1 MMGWGN
7 QGYGMG
13 WFGGIF
19 MILFWGLIV
28 VGIVLVIRHFTAGQ
42 GSGSSKSAPRDPL
55 QILKER
61 YASGEIDTAEFEER
75 LKNLEKNTGVHLKSE
90 K

>member
-7 QGYGMG
+7 HGYGMG

-19 MILFWGLIV
+19 MILFWGLII
-28 VGIVLVIRHFTAGQ
+28 VGIVLVIRHFITGQ
-42 GSGSSKSAPRDPL
+42 GSDSESAPRDPR

-61 YASGEIDTAEFEER
+61 YANGEIDTEEFEER
-75 LKNLEKNTGVHLKSE
+75 LKNLEKNTGVQLKSE
-90 K
+90 E

>member
-19 MILFWGLIV
+19 MVLFWGLII

-42 GSGSSKSAPRDPL
+42 GGRSSTSALRDPL
-55 QILKER
+55 EILKER
-61 YASGEIDTAEFEER
+61 YASGEIDTEEFEER
-75 LKNLEKNTGVHLKSE
+75 KEMLERRE
-90 K
+90 